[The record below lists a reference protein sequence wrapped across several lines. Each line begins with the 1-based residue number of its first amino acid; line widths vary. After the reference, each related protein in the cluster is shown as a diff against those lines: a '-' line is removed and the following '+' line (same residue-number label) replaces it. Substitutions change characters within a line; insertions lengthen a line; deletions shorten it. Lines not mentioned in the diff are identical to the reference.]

1 MADENVNEKDEAAE
15 APEVEEATPAPE
27 AAAEEAA
34 PAAEAPADEAPAD
47 EAPVEEAPDADA
59 EDTSSGTS
67 EGTSDSSS
75 DDEAQAEVDL
85 EALKA
90 KVAKPAKDAR
100 YQATGK
106 RKRSVARVILTP
118 GDGTF
123 LINANSKGVGRSL
136 DQYFDRAS
144 DRTLVLEPLVA
155 AGAAGVYDVF
165 VRVHGGGNT
174 GQTGAVRHGISK
186 ALAEIDPA
194 LRTQLKG
201 KGFLKVDT
209 RQVERK
215 KAGFKK
221 ARKKP
226 QFSKR

>member
-1 MADENVNEKDEAAE
+1 MADENENVNEEPAAE
-15 APEVEEATPAPE
+15 A
-27 AAAEEAA
+27 AAAAEAEAPAKEEAA
-34 PAAEAPADEAPAD
+34 PAAEAEAAPA
-47 EAPVEEAPDADA
+47 EETAAA
-59 EDTSSGTS
+59 EESSDTSDGTSDGTS
-67 EGTSDSSS
+67 EGTSSE
-75 DDEAQAEVDL
+75 DEAQAEVDL
-85 EALKA
+85 EALRA

-100 YQATGK
+100 YAATGK

-123 LINANSKGVGRSL
+123 LINPNSKGEGRTL
-136 DQYFDRAS
+136 DQYFDRSS
-144 DRTLVLEPLVA
+144 DRSLVTEPLVA
-155 AGAAGVYDVF
+155 AGAAGSYNIR

>member
-1 MADENVNEKDEAAE
+1 MADEKNVNEDEAAAE
-15 APEVEEATPAPE
+15 APAAPEAEAAAPE
-27 AAAEEAA
+27 AAAAEA
-34 PAAEAPADEAPAD
+34 PAAEAEAPA
-47 EAPVEEAPDADA
+47 AEEAAA
-59 EDTSSGTS
+59 EESSSSTSEGTS
-67 EGTSDSSS
+67 EGTSSSS
-75 DDEAQAEVDL
+75 VDEAQAEIDL

-90 KVAKPAKDAR
+90 RVAKPAKDAR

-123 LINANSKGVGRSL
+123 LINADSKGNGRTL
-136 DQYFDRAS
+136 EQYFDRAS
-144 DRTLVLEPLVA
+144 DRSLVLEPLVA
-155 AGAAGVYDVF
+155 AGAAGAYNVR

>member
-1 MADENVNEKDEAAE
+1 MADENVNEQDEAATKP
-15 APEVEEATPAPE
+15 AATETPE
-27 AAAEEAA
+27 AAAEVVTEVATEAK
-34 PAAEAPADEAPAD
+34 D
-47 EAPVEEAPDADA
+47 
-59 EDTSSGTS
+59 DTSEGTS
-67 EGTSDSSS
+67 EGTSSSS
-75 DDEAQAEVDL
+75 SADEAQAEIDL

-90 KVAKPAKDAR
+90 RVAKPAKDAR

-123 LINANSKGVGRSL
+123 LINADSKGNGRTL
-136 DQYFDRAS
+136 EQYFDRAS
-144 DRTLVLEPLVA
+144 DRSLVLEPLVA
-155 AGAAGVYDVF
+155 AGAAGAYNVR

-194 LRTQLKG
+194 LRTSLKG

>member
-1 MADENVNEKDEAAE
+1 MSDENVNEQDEAAE
-15 APEVEEATPAPE
+15 APATEEA
-27 AAAEEAA
+27 AA
-34 PAAEAPADEAPAD
+34 PAAESATEEAPAA
-47 EAPVEEAPDADA
+47 EAAPAEEAKAEA
-59 EDTSSGTS
+59 EDSSS
-67 EGTSDSSS
+67 SSSSDSSS
-75 DDEAQAEVDL
+75 SSSSEDEAQAEVDL

-123 LINANSKGVGRSL
+123 LINADSKGNGRTLEQYL
-136 DQYFDRAS
+136 DRS
-144 DRTLVLEPLVA
+144 RDRTAVLDPLVA
-155 AGAAGVYDVF
+155 AGAIGVYNVRI
-165 VRVHGGGNT
+165 RVHGGGIT
-174 GQTGAVRHGISK
+174 GQTGAMRHGISK

>member
-1 MADENVNEKDEAAE
+1 MADENVNETDEAAE
-15 APEVEEATPAPE
+15 APAPEAPAAEETAAAPE
-27 AAAEEAA
+27 AAAAVEEAPTAEAEA
-34 PAAEAPADEAPAD
+34 PAAEAK
-47 EAPVEEAPDADA
+47 ADA
-59 EDTSSGTS
+59 EDTSSDTS

-75 DDEAQAEVDL
+75 EDEAQAEVDL
-85 EALKA
+85 EALRA

-106 RKRSVARVILTP
+106 RKTSVARVIVTP
-118 GDGTF
+118 GDGSF
-123 LINANSKGVGRSL
+123 WING
-136 DQYFDRAS
+136 
-144 DRTLVLEPLVA
+144 RTLDDYFPRHASRTAVMEPFVL
-155 AGAAGVYDVF
+155 AGATGSYH
-165 VRVHGGGNT
+165 VRARIHGGGVSS
-174 GQTGAVRHGISK
+174 QAGAIRHGISK

-215 KAGFKK
+215 KAGLKK

>member
-1 MADENVNEKDEAAE
+1 MADENVNETEATEAPAAE
-15 APEVEEATPAPE
+15 ETAAPE
-27 AAAEEAA
+27 AATEA
-34 PAAEAPADEAPAD
+34 PAAEAK
-47 EAPVEEAPDADA
+47 ADA

-67 EGTSDSSS
+67 EGTSEGTS
-75 DDEAQAEVDL
+75 DEEAQAEVDL
-85 EALKA
+85 EALRA
-90 KVAKPAKDAR
+90 RVAKPAKDAR
-100 YQATGK
+100 YEATGK
-106 RKRSVARVILTP
+106 RKTSVARVILTP

-123 LINANSKGVGRSL
+123 LINANSKGQG
-136 DQYFDRAS
+136 
-144 DRTLVLEPLVA
+144 RTLEQFFNRESHRTAVMEPLVA
-155 AGAAGVYDVF
+155 AGAAGAYNVR
-165 VRVHGGGNT
+165 VRVHGGGIT
-174 GQTGAVRHGISK
+174 GQTGALRHGIAK

>member
-1 MADENVNEKDEAAE
+1 MADENVNETEAE
-15 APEVEEATPAPE
+15 APEAPEATEAPAAEETAAAPE
-27 AAAEEAA
+27 AAAEPAA
-34 PAAEAPADEAPAD
+34 EVAAEAPAAD
-47 EAPVEEAPDADA
+47 SAD
-59 EDTSSGTS
+59 DTSSGTS
-67 EGTSDSSS
+67 EGTSSDSSAE
-75 DDEAQAEVDL
+75 EAQAEVDL
-85 EALKA
+85 EALRA
-90 KVAKPAKDAR
+90 LVSKPAKDAR

-123 LINANSKGVGRSL
+123 LINANSKGEGRTL
-136 DQYFDRAS
+136 EQYFDRAS
-144 DRTLVLEPLVA
+144 DRTLVLEPLVT
-155 AGAAGVYDVF
+155 AGAAGAYNVR

>member
-1 MADENVNEKDEAAE
+1 MADENVNEQDEAAE
-15 APEVEEATPAPE
+15 APATTDE
-27 AAAEEAA
+27 AATDA
-34 PAAEAPADEAPAD
+34 PAAEAGAAPEA
-47 EAPVEEAPDADA
+47 EAKAEEQADA
-59 EDTSSGTS
+59 EESSDSTS
-67 EGTSDSSS
+67 EGTSSSS
-75 DDEAQAEVDL
+75 SSEEEEPEVDL

-106 RKRSVARVILTP
+106 RKRSVARVILTA

-123 LINANSKGVGRSL
+123 RINSAGKDAGRTL
-136 DQYFDRAS
+136 EQYFDRENH
-144 DRTLVLEPLVA
+144 RNQVMEPLVA
-155 AGAAGVYDVF
+155 AGAAGAYDVF
-165 VRVHGGGNT
+165 VRVHGGGIT
-174 GQTGAVRHGISK
+174 GQSGAVRHGISK

-201 KGFLKVDT
+201 RGFLKVDT

>member
-1 MADENVNEKDEAAE
+1 MADENVNEQDETAVDAPVETTE
-15 APEVEEATPAPE
+15 APA
-27 AAAEEAA
+27 AAAEIAA
-34 PAAEAPADEAPAD
+34 ADN
-47 EAPVEEAPDADA
+47 ADA
-59 EDTSSGTS
+59 TSEGTS
-67 EGTSDSSS
+67 EGTSDSTS
-75 DDEAQAEVDL
+75 DEASAVADVDL

-106 RKRSVARVILTP
+106 RKRSVARVILTA

-123 LINANSKGVGRSL
+123 RINGNTKGEARTL
-136 DQYFDRAS
+136 EQFFDRESHRNA
-144 DRTLVLEPLVA
+144 VLEPLVA
-155 AGAAGVYDVF
+155 AGALGSYDVF
-165 VRVHGGGNT
+165 VRVHGGGIT
-174 GQTGAVRHGISK
+174 GQSGALRHGIAK
-186 ALAEIDPA
+186 ALSEIDPA

-201 KGFLKVDT
+201 RGFLKVDT

>member
-1 MADENVNEKDEAAE
+1 MADENVNEQDEAATE
-15 APEVEEATPAPE
+15 APEGATATDETPE
-27 AAAEEAA
+27 AAAAEA
-34 PAAEAPADEAPAD
+34 PAAEAPAAEAA
-47 EAPVEEAPDADA
+47 ADA
-59 EDTSSGTS
+59 KDDTSEGTS
-67 EGTSDSSS
+67 EGTSSSS
-75 DDEAQAEVDL
+75 ADEAQAEIDL

-90 KVAKPAKDAR
+90 RVAKPAKDAR
-100 YQATGK
+100 YEATGK

-123 LINANSKGVGRSL
+123 LINANSKGEGRTL
-136 DQYFDRAS
+136 EQYFDRDS
-144 DRTLVLEPLVA
+144 DRSQVLEPLVV
-155 AGAAGVYDVF
+155 AGAAGAYNVR

-174 GQTGAVRHGISK
+174 GQTGAVRHGIAK
-186 ALAEIDPA
+186 ALSEIDPGV
-194 LRTQLKG
+194 RSQLKG
-201 KGFLKVDT
+201 RGFLKVDT

>member
-1 MADENVNEKDEAAE
+1 MADENVNENDEAAAEAPATEAAE
-15 APEVEEATPAPE
+15 APVAEAEVAE
-27 AAAEEAA
+27 AAADAA
-34 PAAEAPADEAPAD
+34 DSSS
-47 EAPVEEAPDADA
+47 
-59 EDTSSGTS
+59 TSEGTS
-67 EGTSDSSS
+67 EGTSSSS
-75 DDEAQAEVDL
+75 SEDEAQAEVDL

-90 KVAKPAKDAR
+90 LVAKPAKDAR

-123 LINANSKGVGRSL
+123 LINPNSKGEGRSL
-136 DQYFDRAS
+136 EQYFDRS
-144 DRTLVLEPLVA
+144 RDRDAVLAPLVA
-155 AGAAGVYDVF
+155 AGAAGVYNVR
-165 VRVHGGGNT
+165 VRVHGGGIT

>member
-1 MADENVNEKDEAAE
+1 MADEKNVNEDEAAVEAPAAE
-15 APEVEEATPAPE
+15 APATEAPE
-27 AAAEEAA
+27 AAAEAA
-34 PAAEAPADEAPAD
+34 PAAEATEAAT
-47 EAPVEEAPDADA
+47 EAKD
-59 EDTSSGTS
+59 DTSEGTS
-67 EGTSDSSS
+67 EGTSSSS
-75 DDEAQAEVDL
+75 SVDEAQAEIDL

-90 KVAKPAKDAR
+90 RVAKPAKDAR

-123 LINANSKGVGRSL
+123 LNNADSKGNGRNL
-136 DQYFDRAS
+136 EQYFDRES
-144 DRTLVLEPLVA
+144 DRSLVLEPLVV
-155 AGAAGVYDVF
+155 AGAAGAYNVR

-201 KGFLKVDT
+201 RGFLKVDT

>member
-1 MADENVNEKDEAAE
+1 MADQNEHSTEDM
-15 APEVEEATPAPE
+15 
-27 AAAEEAA
+27 AAA
-34 PAAEAPADEAPAD
+34 
-47 EAPVEEAPDADA
+47 APVEADAPDAAAPDADTPAAVPAATAAVEPDA
-59 EDTSSGTS
+59 ESSS
-67 EGTSDSSS
+67 SDTSDSSS
-75 DDEAQAEVDL
+75 DDSSSDDEAASEVDL
-85 EALKA
+85 DAIKLK
-90 KVAKPAKDAR
+90 VSKPASDAR

-123 LINANSKGVGRSL
+123 WINGRTL
-136 DQYFDRAS
+136 DEYFDRDSHRAA
-144 DRTLVLEPLVA
+144 VMEPLVA
-155 AGAAGVYDVF
+155 AGAAGAYHVRA
-165 VRVHGGGNT
+165 RVHGGGIT
-174 GQTGAVRHGISK
+174 GQTGALRHGISK

-194 LRTQLKG
+194 VRTQLKG
-201 KGFLKVDT
+201 RGFLKVDT

>member
-1 MADENVNEKDEAAE
+1 MADEKNVNEDEAAVE
-15 APEVEEATPAPE
+15 APAAEATE
-27 AAAEEAA
+27 A
-34 PAAEAPADEAPAD
+34 PAAEAPAA
-47 EAPVEEAPDADA
+47 EEAAADA
-59 EDTSSGTS
+59 AEASSSTSEGTS
-67 EGTSDSSS
+67 EGTSSSS
-75 DDEAQAEVDL
+75 VDEAQAEIDL

-90 KVAKPAKDAR
+90 RIAKPAKDAR

-123 LINANSKGVGRSL
+123 LINADSKGNGRTL
-136 DQYFDRAS
+136 EQYFDRES
-144 DRTLVLEPLVA
+144 DRSLVLEPLVV
-155 AGAAGVYDVF
+155 AGAAGAYNVR

-201 KGFLKVDT
+201 RGFLKVDT

>member
-1 MADENVNEKDEAAE
+1 MADENENIND
-15 APEVEEATPAPE
+15 E
-27 AAAEEAA
+27 AAAEAAAEAAPEVTPEAVAEAA
-34 PAAEAPADEAPAD
+34 PAAEAVAEA
-47 EAPVEEAPDADA
+47 EG
-59 EDTSSGTS
+59 SSSSS
-67 EGTSDSSS
+67 EGTSSSS
-75 DDEAQAEVDL
+75 SEEEAQAEVDL

-90 KVAKPAKDAR
+90 MVANPGKDAR

-123 LINANSKGVGRSL
+123 LINADSKGAGRTLEQYL
-136 DQYFDRAS
+136 DRSS
-144 DRTLVLEPLVA
+144 DRSAVLEPLVV
-155 AGAAGVYDVF
+155 AGAAGAYNVRI
-165 VRVHGGGNT
+165 RVHGGGKT
-174 GQTGAVRHGISK
+174 GQTGAMRHGISK

>member
-1 MADENVNEKDEAAE
+1 MSDENVNEQDEVAE
-15 APEVEEATPAPE
+15 AP
-27 AAAEEAA
+27 AADEAA
-34 PAAEAPADEAPAD
+34 PAAEAVAEETPVAEAEAAPA
-47 EAPVEEAPDADA
+47 EEAKAEA
-59 EDTSSGTS
+59 EDSSS
-67 EGTSDSSS
+67 SSSSDSSS
-75 DDEAQAEVDL
+75 SSSSEEEAQAEVDL
-85 EALKA
+85 EALRA

-123 LINANSKGVGRSL
+123 LINADSKGNGRTLEQYL
-136 DQYFDRAS
+136 DRS
-144 DRTLVLEPLVA
+144 RDRTAVLDPLVA
-155 AGAAGVYDVF
+155 AGAIGVYNVRI
-165 VRVHGGGNT
+165 RVHGGGIT
-174 GQTGAVRHGISK
+174 GQTGAMRHGISK

>member
-1 MADENVNEKDEAAE
+1 MADENVNET
-15 APEVEEATPAPE
+15 EATEADATETAAPE
-27 AAAEEAA
+27 AAA
-34 PAAEAPADEAPAD
+34 AEAPAEETAAPA
-47 EAPVEEAPDADA
+47 ETAAEADA
-59 EDTSSGTS
+59 VDAGDETPAED
-67 EGTSDSSS
+67 
-75 DDEAQAEVDL
+75 QVDL

-123 LINANSKGVGRSL
+123 LINANSKGTGRTL
-136 DQYFDRAS
+136 EQYFDRAS
-144 DRTLVLEPLVA
+144 DRNLVLEPLVA
-155 AGAAGVYDVF
+155 AGAAGFYNVF

-186 ALAEIDPA
+186 ALAEIDPQ

-201 KGFLKVDT
+201 RGFLKVDT

>member
-1 MADENVNEKDEAAE
+1 MADENVNEQAETEAVETPAAE
-15 APEVEEATPAPE
+15 APEAPAAEETPAPE

-34 PAAEAPADEAPAD
+34 APEAEADD
-47 EAPVEEAPDADA
+47 
-59 EDTSSGTS
+59 SSSSTS
-67 EGTSDSSS
+67 EGTSSSS
-75 DDEAQAEVDL
+75 DDDAEPEVDL

-90 KVAKPAKDAR
+90 LVSKPKKDAR

-123 LINANSKGVGRSL
+123 LINPNSKGVGRTLEQYL
-136 DQYFDRAS
+136 DRSSDRA
-144 DRTLVLEPLVA
+144 LVLEPLVA
-155 AGAAGVYDVF
+155 AGAAGVYNVF

-174 GQTGAVRHGISK
+174 GQTGAIRHGISK

>member
-1 MADENVNEKDEAAE
+1 MAEKKTFDYGDGMD
-15 APEVEEATPAPE
+15 
-27 AAAEEAA
+27 AA
-34 PAAEAPADEAPAD
+34 PADFDESPYIP
-47 EAPVEEAPDADA
+47 EGDA
-59 EDTSSGTS
+59 SSSSSDGTS
-67 EGTSDSSS
+67 EGTSSSS
-75 DDEAQAEVDL
+75 DDEAQAEIDF

-90 KVAKPAKDAR
+90 KVSNPPKGAR

-118 GDGTF
+118 GTGQF
-123 LINANSKGVGRSL
+123 LFNVDRKGNGRTL
-136 DQYFDRAS
+136 EQYFNRNSHRNA
-144 DRTLVLEPLVA
+144 VLEPLVQ
-155 AGAAGVYDVF
+155 AGAMGAYDVR
-165 VRVHGGGNT
+165 VRVHGGGIT

-186 ALAEIDPA
+186 ALSEIDPGV
-194 LRTQLKG
+194 RTQLKG